1 MRQPTLENCDRE
13 GNNTPVPPLDLIA
26 ATLLDSPL
34 NEPGSN
40 RGTAFVNLSVV
51 GDSRAASGAHFSSPS
66 VDRTDRAGALNGR
79 CEHRR
84 WRVDAGS
91 CGHRSIW
98 RPSDVAGNDRH
109 SDAGVLQPGHHALRA
124 LYRGIDFCGL
134 LSHSPGTLVL
144 DRFLSLHRRRGLLA
158 VSGSQRSGGFV
169 RGVAASAP
177 HGPGRRFGEEVLAM

>member
-1 MRQPTLENCDRE
+1 MPRLEALRAATN
-13 GNNTPVPPLDLIA
+13 PSPHK
-26 ATLLDSPL
+26 ATLLDFPL

-40 RGTAFVNLSVV
+40 RGATFFKLSAV
-51 GDSRAASGAHFSSPS
+51 GDSRAASGTHFSSPS

-79 CEHRR
+79 CQHRR
-84 WRVDAGS
+84 WRVDSRS

-144 DRFLSLHRRRGLLA
+144 DRFLSLHRRRAATGLIWQPTQRWLCPRHC
-158 VSGSQRSGGFV
+158 SIGSPQPRTT
-169 RGVAASAP
+169 
-177 HGPGRRFGEEVLAM
+177 LW